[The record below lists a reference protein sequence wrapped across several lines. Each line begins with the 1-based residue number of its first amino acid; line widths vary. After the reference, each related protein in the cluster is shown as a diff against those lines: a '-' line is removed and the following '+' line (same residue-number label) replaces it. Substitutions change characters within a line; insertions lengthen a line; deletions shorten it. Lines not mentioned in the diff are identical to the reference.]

1 MKNLFG
7 NNLFQQE
14 TFKKTK
20 SSEGSL
26 NAANSLIKAKQETK
40 PPTKKIGFD
49 DFNNLFA
56 DMLPPKP

>member
-14 TFKKTK
+14 TLKKTK

-26 NAANSLIKAKQETK
+26 NAANSLIKIK
-40 PPTKKIGFD
+40 
-49 DFNNLFA
+49 
-56 DMLPPKP
+56 